1 MKAAVLGATGYT
13 GGVLLRLLEE
23 HPEVTE
29 ILPVTSSRM
38 GQKLSTIDAGLG
50 RGLKKCPDDKLLSL
64 EDAKALEPEVVFA
77 ALPHKASAEACS
89 PFIGSSV
96 VIDLSADFR
105 IKTPELYQQSYGQDW
120 PFPELQDKAV
130 YGLTEWYRKD
140 IQGAKLIANPGCFPT
155 STLIPLLPLLKA
167 GMVQGPAI
175 VNSMTGVS
183 GAGKKALTNLLY
195 VERDENS
202 GAYNPG
208 SKHRHQKEILQ
219 EANLVAPLESILF
232 TPHLI
237 PLKRGMITTQVLGI
251 AGGAKEADFHQVF
264 LQLQEENPFVFYT
277 QDSLPQ
283 SRNVQGT
290 NRIDLSFQVEGDKV
304 MLFSAI
310 DNLMKGASGEAV
322 QNMNVIFGF
331 DETTGLR
338 LQGEV

>member
-1 MKAAVLGATGYT
+1 MSCGY
-13 GGVLLRLLEE
+13 
-23 HPEVTE
+23 
-29 ILPVTSSRM
+29 
-38 GQKLSTIDAGLG
+38 
-50 RGLKKCPDDKLLSL
+50 KLLSL
-64 EDAKALEPEVVFA
+64 EEAKAMNPEVVFA
-77 ALPHKASAEACS
+77 ALPHKASAEACAK
-89 PFIGSSV
+89 FADQSV

-105 IKTPELYQQSYGQDW
+105 SKTPENYKAAYGLDW
-120 PFPELQDKAV
+120 SFPELQDKAV
-130 YGLTEWYRKD
+130 YGLTEWYRQD

-175 VNSMTGVS
+175 INSMTGVS
-183 GAGKKALTNLLY
+183 GAGKKAVTNLLY

-208 SKHRHQKEILQ
+208 TKHRHQKEIFQ
-219 EANLVAPLESILF
+219 EANLVANLESILF

-237 PLKRGMITTQVLGI
+237 PLKRGMISTQVLNI
-251 AGGAKEADFHQVF
+251 AGGAQEADFHQIF

-277 QDSLPQ
+277 QGSLPQ

-322 QNMNVIFGF
+322 QNMNVIFGL